1 MYRRTMLRTGGAL
14 AAAAYAAP
22 ALSQS
27 GKWPS
32 REITLINPNAPGAST
47 DLTARIVAQ
56 ALEKRLNA
64 TVIVKNVV
72 GGAGAL
78 GPSTLAAATPD
89 GHTMGLVAISS
100 HITVPN
106 MMDVKYD
113 PWKAFDVLGQVASL
127 RYGIGVRTESP
138 IKSIEE
144 LIAQGKQKLLT
155 YSSNN
160 VTNVVA
166 MFQLAKLSGAKFRWV
181 VFQGGVE
188 SVTAAIGG
196 HVDAVIQTVAEMK
209 PQIEAG
215 KLRFLASAA
224 TERWPDYPDVKT
236 LRELGFNAVT
246 NGPFGYAFPAGVDPA
261 IKQRMESALADVMAD
276 KAVQTQI
283 SNLGIVPTYRNG
295 ADYAAFLKQ
304 IEGELVPILR
314 ETGMSKKKA
323 A

>member
-1 MYRRTMLRTGGAL
+1 MRRRTVLRAGSAFAVVAG
-14 AAAAYAAP
+14 AAP
-22 ALSQS
+22 AIAQP

-32 REITLINPNAPGAST
+32 REISLINPNAPGAAT
-47 DLTARIVAQ
+47 DLTARIIAQ

-78 GPSTLAAATPD
+78 GPTTLAQSTPD
-89 GHTMGLVAISS
+89 GHTIGLVAIST
-100 HITVPN
+100 HVAVPN
-106 MMDVKYD
+106 MMKVNYE
-113 PWKAFDVLGQVASL
+113 PWKAFDIIGQVAAL
-127 RYGIGVRTESP
+127 RYGVGARADGP

-144 LIAQGKQKLLT
+144 LIAQGRQKQLT

-166 MFQLAKLSGAKFRWV
+166 MFQLAKLTGTKLRWV
-181 VFQGGVE
+181 VFPGGVE

-196 HVDAVIQTVAEMK
+196 HVDAVIQTVTEMK

-224 TERWPDYPDVKT
+224 EARWPDYPEVKT
-236 LRELGFNAVT
+236 LREAGYDAIS
-246 NGPFGYAFPAGVDPA
+246 NGPFGYAFPTGVDPA
-261 IKQRMESALADVMAD
+261 IKERMDKALADVMAD
-276 KAVQTQI
+276 EGVRSQI
-283 SNLGIVPTYRNG
+283 ATLGIQPVYRDG
-295 ADYAAFLKQ
+295 KDYAALLKK
-304 IEGELVPILR
+304 IEVDLVPILK
-314 ETGMSKKKA
+314 ETGMAKKA

>member
-1 MYRRTMLRTGGAL
+1 MRRRTVLRGGTAL
-14 AAAAYAAP
+14 AAATIAAP
-22 ALSQS
+22 AIAQA

-47 DLTARIVAQ
+47 DLTARFIAQ

-78 GPSTLAAATPD
+78 GPSTLASAAPD

-106 MMDVKYD
+106 MMDVKYK
-113 PWKAFDVLGQVASL
+113 PWEAFDVIGQVAAL
-127 RYGIGVRTESP
+127 RYGVGVRTESP
-138 IKSIEE
+138 IKSVQE
-144 LIAQGKQKLLT
+144 LVEAGKQKLLT

-166 MFQLAKLSGAKFRWV
+166 MFQLAKQTGAKFRWV

-215 KLRFLASAA
+215 KLRLLAAA
-224 TERWPDYPDVKT
+224 GPERWPDYPDVKT
-236 LRELGFNAVT
+236 LRENGYEAVT
-246 NGPFGYAFPAGVDPA
+246 NGPFGYAFPAGVDRA
-261 IKQRMESALADVMAD
+261 IFTRMEQALADCMAD
-276 KAVQTQI
+276 KTVQGQI
-283 SNLGIVPTYRNG
+283 SNLGIVPVYRNG
-295 ADYAAFLKQ
+295 KDYAAFLKQ
-304 IEGELVPILR
+304 LETELLPILHD
-314 ETGMSKKKA
+314 TGMAKKKA
-323 A
+323 